1 MLKKRMVPEA
11 GVRLSIVIIGRIGQ
25 LMKKLRE
32 FLKAERLLIFLRLM
46 GIISIVILI
55 MLAVFYMILSRNKE
69 EQAFQTSDLLIDQI
83 KNVIL
88 ANERKE
94 RSLTESLKE
103 NYIAK
108 AKAVAYIVDNIP
120 ETEYDVEELT
130 RVANLMS
137 IDEIHLFTADGE
149 IYSGTVPKYYGFT
162 FDSGEQMAYFKPML
176 TDKALS
182 MCQDV
187 TPNTAE
193 SKPMMY
199 AICWNDGGTRIIQ
212 VGIEPK
218 RLIEE
223 LQSNE
228 ISQVV
233 ANIPAYEGVNILVFQ
248 KETDE
253 IVGATET
260 EHIGC
265 SLSDIGLTAETGQSS
280 ETAVVHFNGRIDDR
294 YYYCSMQDLDKYTI
308 IVAQDRAVVNKEIP
322 FSLFLIFI
330 YLMFAATALA
340 IIVQRTT
347 QRRERLQAI
356 SENAIAASEAK
367 TSFLSNMSH
376 EIRTP
381 INAILGMNEMIMR
394 EISEEDMNIRMYS
407 QNIRTAGN
415 TLLGLVND
423 ILDFSKI
430 EEGKLELIPVEYDL
444 SSLVNDLVNM
454 IKVRLDDKGL
464 FLKLEIDKETPKM
477 LYGDEIRIKQIITNI
492 LTNAAKYT
500 EKGSVTFRVAY
511 RKIEDDPND
520 IFLMISIKDTGIG
533 IKQEDIQKLF
543 SRFERIEEKRNRS
556 IEGTGLGMNITQM
569 LLEMMGSRLEVE
581 STYNEGSQFSFSIR
595 QKVVQWEPIGDY
607 EETWKQSVRS
617 MSAYKERFV
626 APDAEILVVDDN
638 SLNLMVF
645 VSLLK
650 QTRIKIDEA
659 SSGNEA
665 IALALEKHYDVILL
679 DHMMPEKDGIE
690 TLHELKNNAAC
701 PNLDTPYI
709 CLTANAISG
718 AKEEYIAA
726 GFDDYLTKP
735 INTDELENILI
746 RYLPE
751 DKVLI
756 DNGGEG
762 EGDASVPES
771 DPSIVPDALEGLNDA
786 GIDVSKGITNN
797 GTLDLYISVLNVF
810 CESIDEKKAEIEEM
824 YRAGRINDYAIKIH
838 ALKSSARIIG
848 AVSFGEEAQQLENA
862 GKSGDI
868 DYIREHHEAFM
879 EEYMALRE
887 PLKKSLDLI
896 NADTGA
902 DNTPRKTADGADM
915 AKLYKKM
922 RSAAEDMSCDQ
933 LEEAYDEMKGFV
945 IPEGDRELFEQLGKA
960 VMNYDYDGVL
970 ELLQNRQIVDS

>member
-1 MLKKRMVPEA
+1 
-11 GVRLSIVIIGRIGQ
+11 
-25 LMKKLRE
+25 
-32 FLKAERLLIFLRLM
+32 
-46 GIISIVILI
+46 
-55 MLAVFYMILSRNKE
+55 MLATFNAMLSKNKE
-69 EQAFQTSDLLIDQI
+69 DQAYQAADLLIDQI

-94 RSLTESLKE
+94 KSLTESLKE
-103 NYIAK
+103 NYISK
-108 AKAVAYIVDNIP
+108 AKAVAYIVDYIP
-120 ETEYDVEELT
+120 ETEYDMEELT

-162 FDSGEQMAYFKPML
+162 FDSGDQMAYFKPML
-176 TDKALS
+176 SDKTLS

-199 AICWNDGGTRIIQ
+199 AICWNDNGTRIIQ

-233 ANIPAYEGVNILVFQ
+233 ANIPAYEGFHVLVFE
-248 KETDE
+248 KETHE
-253 IVGATET
+253 IAGATMPDY
-260 EHIGC
+260 IGLT
-265 SLSDIGLTAETGQSS
+265 LSDIGLEAETDQSS
-280 ETAVVHFNGRIDDR
+280 ETDVVDFIGRIEDR
-294 YYYCSMQDLDKYTI
+294 NCYCSMQDLGKYTI
-308 IVAQDRAVVNKEIP
+308 IVAQERAIVNREIP

-356 SENAIAASEAK
+356 SDNAIAASEAK

-394 EISEEDMNIRMYS
+394 ESSEADMNIRMYS
-407 QNIRTAGN
+407 QNIKTAGN

-423 ILDFSKI
+423 IFDFSKI
-430 EEGKLELIPVEYDL
+430 EEGKLELIPVDYDL
-444 SSLVNDLVNM
+444 SSVINDLVNM
-454 IKVRLDDKGL
+454 IKTRLDDKGL
-464 FLKLEIDKETPKM
+464 FLKLDIDKKTPGT
-477 LYGDEIRIKQIITNI
+477 LHGDEIRIKQIITNI

-511 RKIEDDPND
+511 RKIEDDSD
-520 IFLMISIKDTGIG
+520 AVLLMISVKDTGIG
-533 IKQEDIQKLF
+533 IKPEDIQKLF

-556 IEGTGLGMNITQM
+556 IEGTGLGMNITEM

-581 STYNEGSQFSFSIR
+581 STYGEGSQFSFSIR
-595 QKVVQWEPIGDY
+595 QEVVSWEPVGDY
-607 EETWKQSVRS
+607 EATWKQSVKS
-617 MSAYKERFV
+617 MSAYKESFI

-659 SSGNEA
+659 SSGDEA
-665 IALALEKHYDVILL
+665 IALALKKHYDLIFL

-690 TLHELKNNAAC
+690 TLHELKEHAEC
-701 PNLDTPYI
+701 PNLETPYVL

-718 AKEEYIAA
+718 AKEEYLAA
-726 GFDDYLTKP
+726 GFNDYLTKP
-735 INTDELENILI
+735 INTDELESLLL

-751 DKVLI
+751 NKIQKGNDTEKGAEVSAPA
-756 DNGGEG
+756 G
-762 EGDASVPES
+762 
-771 DPSIVPDALEGLNDA
+771 DPSVLPDALEGLKDA
-786 GIDVSKGITNN
+786 GIDVSQGIKNN
-797 GTLDLYISVLNVF
+797 GTIDLYISVLDRF
-810 CESIDEKKAEIEEM
+810 CESIDEKTEEIEEL
-824 YRAGRINDYAIKIH
+824 YRSENIKDYTVKVH

-848 AVSFGEEAQQLENA
+848 AVSFGEEAQQLEDA

-868 DYIREHHEAFM
+868 DYIRAHHEAFM
-879 EEYMALRE
+879 EEYMAFGE
-887 PLKKSLDLI
+887 PIKHALDLMK
-896 NADTGA
+896 ADEEA
-902 DNTPRKTADGADM
+902 DSAPQKAVD
-915 AKLYKKM
+915 
-922 RSAAEDMSCDQ
+922 SAA
-933 LEEAYDEMKGFV
+933 LN
-945 IPEGDRELFEQLGKA
+945 KA
-960 VMNYDYDGVL
+960 V
-970 ELLQNRQIVDS
+970 

>member
-1 MLKKRMVPEA
+1 MN
-11 GVRLSIVIIGRIGQ
+11 
-25 LMKKLRE
+25 KLRE
-32 FLKAERLLIFLRLM
+32 FLKTERLIIFLRLM
-46 GIISIVILI
+46 TIISIVILI
-55 MLAVFYMILSRNKE
+55 MLTIFYTILSRNKE
-69 EQAFQTSDLLIDQI
+69 EQAFQTSDLLVDQI

-94 RSLTESLKE
+94 LSLTESLKE
-103 NYIAK
+103 NYISK

-120 ETEYDVEELT
+120 DTEYDVEELT

-137 IDEIHLFTADGE
+137 IDEIHLFTAEGE

-176 TDKALS
+176 TDKTLS

-233 ANIPAYEGVNILVFQ
+233 ANIPAYEGVDILVAQ
-248 KETDE
+248 KETHE
-253 IVGATET
+253 IVGSTE
-260 EHIGC
+260 EDHIGC
-265 SLSDIGLTAETGQSS
+265 TLADIGLGGEIDQSS
-280 ETAVVHFNGRIDDR
+280 ETVLTHFTGRIEDGKC
-294 YYYCSMQDLDKYTI
+294 YCSMQDLGKYTI
-308 IVAQDRAVVNKEIP
+308 IVAQYLDVVNREIP
-322 FSLFLIFI
+322 FTLLLIFV
-330 YLMFAATALA
+330 YLMVAATALA
-340 IIVQRTT
+340 VIVQRTT

-394 EISEEDMNIRMYS
+394 ESSEEDMNIRMYS
-407 QNIRTAGN
+407 QSIKTAGN
-415 TLLGLVND
+415 TLLGIVND

-430 EEGKLELIPVEYDL
+430 EEGKLELFPVDYDL
-444 SSLVNDLVNM
+444 SSVVNDLVNM
-454 IKVRLDDKGL
+454 IKIRLDDKGL
-464 FLKLEIDKETPKM
+464 FLKLEIDKETPRM
-477 LYGDEIRIKQIITNI
+477 LRGDEIRIKQIITNI

-500 EKGSVTFRVAY
+500 EKGSVTFRVGY
-511 RKIEDDPND
+511 RKIEDDPD
-520 IFLMISIKDTGIG
+520 AVFLMVSVKDTGIG
-533 IKQEDIQKLF
+533 IRPEDIQKLF

-556 IEGTGLGMNITQM
+556 IEGTGLGMNITKM

-581 STYNEGSQFSFSIR
+581 STYGEGSEFSFSVR
-595 QKVVQWEPIGDY
+595 QEVVEWEPIGDY
-607 EETWKQSVRS
+607 ETTWKNSVRS
-617 MSAYKERFV
+617 MSDYKESFV

-659 SSGNEA
+659 SSGDDA
-665 IALALEKHYDVILL
+665 IALALKKHYDVIFL

-690 TLHELKNNAAC
+690 TLHELKNNPAC

-726 GFDDYLTKP
+726 GFNDYLTKP
-735 INTDELENILI
+735 IDTDELENTLI
-746 RYLPE
+746 CYLPE
-751 DKVLI
+751 DKVLKV
-756 DNGGEG
+756 DEEEG
-762 EGDASVPES
+762 ESYASASES
-771 DPSIVPDALEGLNDA
+771 GSSVALDALEGLNDA

-797 GTLDLYISVLNVF
+797 GTLDVYISVLDMF
-810 CESIDEKKAEIEEM
+810 CESIDEKKAEIEEA
-824 YRAGRINDYAIKIH
+824 YSAGNIKDYTIKVH

-848 AVSFGEEAQQLENA
+848 AAAFGEEAQQLEDA
-862 GKSGDI
+862 GKAGDI
-868 DYIREHHEAFM
+868 DYIRENHEAFL
-879 EEYMALRE
+879 EEFVAFRE
-887 PLKKSLDLI
+887 PIKKSLDLI
-896 NADTGA
+896 NTDSGE
-902 DNTPRKTADGADM
+902 DNTPRRTADEADM
-915 AKLYKKM
+915 EMFYERM
-922 RSAAEDMSCDQ
+922 RFAAEDMDCD
-933 LEEAYDEMKGFV
+933 LLGEIYDAIKDFDV
-945 IPEGDRELFEQLGKA
+945 PEDDRELLDQLGKA
-960 VMNYDYDGVL
+960 VKNYDYGGIL
-970 ELLQNRQIVDS
+970 GLLQNRQK

>member
-1 MLKKRMVPEA
+1 MIKLGQYLKT
-11 GVRLSIVIIGRIGQ
+11 G
-25 LMKKLRE
+25 
-32 FLKAERLLIFLRLM
+32 RLLSFIRLTT
-46 GIISIVILI
+46 IITIVILI
-55 MLAVFYMILSRNKE
+55 MLAAFYTILSRNKE
-69 EQAFQTSDLLIDQI
+69 EQALQTSDLLINQI
-83 KNVIL
+83 ENVIL

-103 NYIAK
+103 NYISK
-108 AKAVAYIVDNIP
+108 AKAVAYIIDNNP
-120 ETEYDVEELT
+120 ETEYDVEELS

-137 IDEIHLFTADGE
+137 IDEIHLFTPDGE
-149 IYSGTVPKYYGFT
+149 IYSGTVPKYFGYT
-162 FDSGEQMAYFKPML
+162 FDSGEQMSYFKPML
-176 TDKALS
+176 TDKTLS

-187 TPNTAE
+187 TPNTVE

-233 ANIPAYEGVNILVFQ
+233 ANIPAYEGVNVLVSQ
-248 KETDE
+248 KATHE
-253 IVGATET
+253 IIGATDT
-260 EHIGC
+260 DHIGYT
-265 SLSDIGLTAETGQSS
+265 LSDIGLGVETNYSAET
-280 ETAVVHFNGRIDDR
+280 VVIHFTGRIAGR
-294 YYYCSMQDLDKYTI
+294 NCYCSMRDMGKYSI
-308 IVAQDRAVVNKEIP
+308 IVAQDRDIVNREIP
-322 FSLFLIFI
+322 FSLFLIFV
-330 YLMFAATALA
+330 YLMVAATALA
-340 IIVQRTT
+340 ITVQRTT

-356 SENAIAASEAK
+356 SESAIAASKAK

-381 INAILGMNEMIMR
+381 INVILGMNGMIMR
-394 EISEEDMNIRMYS
+394 ESSEADTNIRMYS
-407 QNIRTAGN
+407 QNIKTAGN

-430 EEGKLELIPVEYDL
+430 EEGKLELIPVDYDL
-444 SSLVNDLVNM
+444 SSVVNDLVNM
-454 IKVRLDDKGL
+454 IKTRLDDEGL
-464 FLKLEIDKETPKM
+464 FLKLEIAKETPRM
-477 LYGDEIRIKQIITNI
+477 LHGDEIRIKQVITNI

-500 EKGSVTFRVAY
+500 EKGSVTFSVSY
-511 RKIEDDPND
+511 RRIEEDPNA
-520 IFLMISIKDTGIG
+520 ILLVISVRDTGIG

-556 IEGTGLGMNITQM
+556 IEGTGLGMNITEM

-581 STYNEGSQFSFSIR
+581 STYGEGSRFSFSIR
-595 QKVVQWEPIGDY
+595 QEVVKWEPIGDY
-607 EETWKQSVRS
+607 EATWRQSVRS
-617 MSAYKERFV
+617 MSAYKESFV

-665 IALALEKHYDVILL
+665 IALARKKRYDVIFL
-679 DHMMPEKDGIE
+679 DHMMPDKDGIE
-690 TLHELKNNAAC
+690 TLHELKDYADC

-735 INTDELENILI
+735 INTDELESLLI

-751 DKVLI
+751 DKVRTG
-756 DNGGEG
+756 GGEG
-762 EGDASVPES
+762 EPDASDPDE
-771 DPSIVPDALEGLNDA
+771 DPSVLPVALDGLKDA
-786 GIDVSKGITNN
+786 GIDVQEGITNN
-797 GTLDLYISVLNVF
+797 GTLKLYISVLRVF
-810 CESIDEKKAEIEEM
+810 YESMEEKETEIEEM
-824 YRAGRINDYAIKIH
+824 YRTGRIKDYVIKVH

-848 AVSFGEEAQQLENA
+848 AASFGEKAQQLENA

-879 EEYMALRE
+879 EEYQDFRE
-887 PLKKSLDLI
+887 PLKRSLDLI
-896 NADTGA
+896 NADAEAGNAPGRVA
-902 DNTPRKTADGADM
+902 DSAVLAE
-915 AKLYKKM
+915 LYGRM
-922 RSAAEDMSCDQ
+922 RSAAEDMDCDRMEQ
-933 LEEAYDEMKGFV
+933 TYDEMKEYV
-945 IPEGDRELFEQLGKA
+945 IPEEDRELFDQMGKA
-960 VMNYDYDGVL
+960 VMNYDYDGIL
-970 ELLQNRQIVDS
+970 ALLQDPHAGADP

>member
-1 MLKKRMVPEA
+1 MN
-11 GVRLSIVIIGRIGQ
+11 
-25 LMKKLRE
+25 KLRE
-32 FLKAERLLIFLRLM
+32 FLKTGRLIIFLRLIT
-46 GIISIVILI
+46 IISIVILV
-55 MLAVFYMILSRNKE
+55 MLVVFYMILSRNKR
-69 EQAFQTSDLLIDQI
+69 EQAYQTSDLLIDQI

-88 ANERKE
+88 ANEHKE

-120 ETEYDVEELT
+120 GTEYDVEELT

-176 TDKALS
+176 ADKTLS

-233 ANIPAYEGVNILVFQ
+233 SNIPAYEGVNILVFE
-248 KETDE
+248 KETHE

-260 EHIGC
+260 DYIGC
-265 SLSDIGLTAETGQSS
+265 TLAELGLEAETDQSS

-294 YYYCSMQDLDKYTI
+294 NCYCAMQDLDDYTI
-308 IVAQDRAVVNKEIP
+308 VVAQDLAVVNKEIP
-322 FSLFLIFI
+322 FTLLLIFV
-330 YLMFAATALA
+330 YLMVAATALA
-340 IIVQRTT
+340 IIVQKTT

-394 EISEEDMNIRMYS
+394 ESTEADMNIRMYA
-407 QNIRTAGN
+407 QNIKTAGN
-415 TLLGLVND
+415 TLLGIVND

-430 EEGKLELIPVEYDL
+430 EEGKLELIPVDYDL
-444 SSLVNDLVNM
+444 SSVVNDLVNM

-464 FLKLEIDKETPKM
+464 FLKLEVDKETPRM
-477 LYGDEIRIKQIITNI
+477 LHGDEIRIKQIITNI

-511 RKIEDDPND
+511 RKIEDDPNA
-520 IFLMISIKDTGIG
+520 ILLMISVKDTGIG

-556 IEGTGLGMNITQM
+556 IEGTGLGMNITKM

-595 QKVVQWEPIGDY
+595 QEVVKWEPIGDY
-607 EETWKQSVRS
+607 ETTWRKTVRS
-617 MSAYKERFV
+617 MSDYKESFV

-659 SSGNEA
+659 SSGDEA
-665 IALALEKHYDVILL
+665 IALALKKRYDVIFL

-690 TLHELKNNAAC
+690 TLHELKEHADC
-701 PNLDTPYI
+701 PNLDTPYV

-718 AKEEYIAA
+718 AKEEYLAA
-726 GFDDYLTKP
+726 GFNDYLTKP

-751 DKVLI
+751 DKVLK
-756 DNGGEG
+756 DNNGEG
-762 EGDASVPES
+762 GGDAALPES
-771 DPSIVPDALEGLNDA
+771 DPSVVPDGFEGLNDA
-786 GIDVSKGITNN
+786 GIDVSKGLTNS
-797 GTLDLYISVLNVF
+797 GTIDLYISVLKVF
-810 CESIDEKKAEIEEM
+810 CESMDEKKAEIEEA
-824 YRAGRINDYAIKIH
+824 YRDERIDDYTIKVH

-848 AVSFGEEAQQLENA
+848 AISFGEEAQQLENA
-862 GKSGDI
+862 GKNGDI
-868 DYIREHHEAFM
+868 DYIRGHHAAFM
-879 EEYMALRE
+879 EAYEAFRE
-887 PLKKSLDLI
+887 PLKNALELI
-896 NADTGA
+896 KADAGS
-902 DNTPRKTADGADM
+902 DDTPQRTADSADM
-915 AKLYKKM
+915 EELYEKL
-922 RSAAEDMSCDQ
+922 RAAAEDMDCDL
-933 LEEAYDEMKGFV
+933 LEETYNEMKGFA
-945 IPEGDRELFEQLGKA
+945 IPESDRELFDQLEKA
-960 VMNYDYDGVL
+960 MKKFDYDGIL
-970 ELLQNRQIVDS
+970 ELLQNR